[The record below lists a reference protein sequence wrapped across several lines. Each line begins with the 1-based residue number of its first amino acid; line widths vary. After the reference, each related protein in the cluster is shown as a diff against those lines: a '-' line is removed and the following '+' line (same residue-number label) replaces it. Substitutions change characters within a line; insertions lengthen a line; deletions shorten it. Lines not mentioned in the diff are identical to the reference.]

1 MKNAVNAWT
10 GVIKTGPSDE
20 SDFEEGFLND
30 SGHFAAVL
38 ENGFVA
44 AAAVFEGSAC
54 NSSSWDESYCGCC
67 CIHHLHLAGSV
78 HVGSSH
84 APDL

>member
-1 MKNAVNAWT
+1 MKNAGNALT
-10 GVIKTGPSDE
+10 GVIKSGPSD
-20 SDFEEGFLND
+20 DFEEGFPND
-30 SGHFAAVL
+30 SGHFAVVL

-44 AAAVFEGSAC
+44 AVAVFEGSAC

-67 CIHHLHLAGSV
+67 CCIHHLHLAGSV

-84 APDL
+84 APDP